1 MKLRKKHDFSRNS
14 AIKAKTGESQ
24 KMGKTSRK
32 RKICFA
38 KYDKDMNTFKFN
50 KSGQR
55 MEKREVTEKRP

>member
-50 KSGQR
+50 KSG
-55 MEKREVTEKRP
+55 